1 MRDEREG
8 QERKR
13 EMIKREDFL
22 EHGFKPI
29 YEPYKT
35 NFLIRVSKDEVPQ
48 DLRESNDEYQILG

>member
-1 MRDEREG
+1 
-8 QERKR
+8 
-13 EMIKREDFL
+13 MIKREDFL

-35 NFLIRVSKDEVPQ
+35 NFLIRLSKDEVPQ